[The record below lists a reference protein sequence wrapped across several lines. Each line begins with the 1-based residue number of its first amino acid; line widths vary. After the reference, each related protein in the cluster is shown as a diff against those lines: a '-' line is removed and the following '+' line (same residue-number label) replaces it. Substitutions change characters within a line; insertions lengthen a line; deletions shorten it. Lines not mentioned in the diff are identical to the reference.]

1 MQAET
6 DSSTDL
12 AALSP
17 AEWATRLEDVGEEA
31 GYFENLGKRH
41 SVFFSDQGPV
51 LLVTFETVADIRAR
65 QPDQLPLGYG
75 IALARGWSSLT
86 VIADGDTW
94 FRDRAVYGYFD
105 RLVDDAFFEDFDR
118 VVFFGAGM
126 AGYAASAYA
135 VAAPGATVIA
145 LAPQATL
152 DPRIAGWDHRF
163 VQMRRTS
170 FSDRYGFAPDMLEG
184 AGEAFVVYDP
194 LEAMDAMHAA
204 LFRRPWVTAL
214 PCPTLGANLPAMIA
228 MLGLV
233 EPMLV
238 AACEGRFSAAAFWRL
253 YRQRRNS
260 LRYMRLLLARTD
272 AAGRPFLSALVARN
286 AARRL
291 RAPRFANRLAQLQ
304 AVLADKGI
312 TLPPE
317 RPL

>member
-6 DSSTDL
+6 DATTDL

-17 AEWATRLEDVGEEA
+17 AQWAKRLEEIGDEA
-31 GYFENLGKRH
+31 GYCENLGARH
-41 SVFFSDQGPV
+41 RVFFSDQGPV
-51 LLVTFETVADIRAR
+51 LLVTFETVAEIRAR
-65 QPDQLPLGYG
+65 QPDQLPMGHA
-75 IALARGWSSLT
+75 IAASRGWSSLT

-126 AGYAASAYA
+126 AGYAAAAYA

-152 DPRIAGWDHRF
+152 EPRIAGWDHRF
-163 VQMRRTS
+163 AHMRRTS
-170 FSDRYGFAPDMLEG
+170 FSDRYGYAPDMLEG
-184 AGEAFVVYDP
+184 AGEAYVVFDP

-204 LFRRPWVTAL
+204 LFRRPYVTAL
-214 PCPTLGANLPAMIA
+214 PCPTLGPNLAGMLDTLGMI
-228 MLGLV
+228 

-253 YRQRRNS
+253 YRLRRDS
-260 LRYMRLLLARTD
+260 VRYLRLLAARTD
-272 AAGRPFLSALVARN
+272 AAGRPFLTALVARN
-286 AARRL
+286 AAHRL
-291 RAPRFANRLAQLQ
+291 SSPRFRSRLAQLEE
-304 AVLADKGI
+304 VLAVKGI

-317 RPL
+317 RQR